1 MAERATRHFPS
12 VDSPIE
18 ALDQAAA
25 WAIRRAGG
33 HLRVDPA
40 RAVNPKPWDDGD
52 AEELLED
59 ARRWQRVRGNDVLD
73 ATEFLGRL
81 VGGLLGIRL
90 DGIGGRLEV
99 FPALPEGWRQCS
111 ARRLRAHRTLFD
123 LDIRPRAEWLTV
135 KLAVRFGPPV
145 ATVVGSRIARVS
157 RVSVDEVPMVGPRA
171 IFTANEEHEVV
182 LYYGE

>member
-1 MAERATRHFPS
+1 MAERATRHLPS
-12 VDSPIE
+12 VDSPVQ
-18 ALDQAAA
+18 ALDQATA
-25 WAIRRAGG
+25 WAIRRTGG

-40 RAVNPKPWDDGD
+40 RAINPKPWDEAGT
-52 AEELLED
+52 EELLED
-59 ARRWQRVRGNDVLD
+59 ARRWERVRGNDVLD
-73 ATEFLGRL
+73 ATDFLSRV

-99 FPALPEGWRQCS
+99 FPALPEGWRQFS

-123 LDIRPRAEWLTV
+123 VDIRARAEWLTV

-145 ATVVGSRIARVS
+145 PTIVGSKIANVS

-171 IFTANEEHEVV
+171 ILTASEEHEVV